1 MCQAVTFN
9 LSHRTATAG
18 PGFSSYFCFDW
29 GLIVT
34 RLKLGVHSKRQRC
47 RSTAVHNGDHML
59 RISIG
64 WGVDGGYASMGAGA
78 IVPTD
83 LSTLN
88 HMSNL
93 ILVSR
98 LNWCH
103 VSHRP
108 ICHTGWRGN
117 HVERLGGGGKLV
129 CAGKVCVV
137 AQLRERGKLRRY
149 RLTRGKERVGGV
161 MGWG

>member
-9 LSHRTATAG
+9 LSHRTAAAG
-18 PGFSSYFCFDW
+18 LGFSSYFCFDW

-34 RLKLGVHSKRQRC
+34 RLELSVHSKQGRRH
-47 RSTAVHNGDHML
+47 STALKSVGHMFT
-59 RISIG
+59 ISIG
-64 WGVDGGYASMGAGA
+64 WGMDGGYVCVS
-78 IVPTD
+78 IVPAD
-83 LSTLN
+83 LFTPN

-108 ICHTGWRGN
+108 IRHAGWRGN
-117 HVERLGGGGKLV
+117 RVERLGGGGEGEDR
-129 CAGKVCVV
+129 AGKLCGV
-137 AQLRERGKLRRY
+137 AQLHEWGKLRR
-149 RLTRGKERVGGV
+149 
-161 MGWG
+161 